1 MQEFIAK
8 YKDEIQG
15 WLSGFDRLVF
25 VGALHELDF
34 CQWEPEMQALRA
46 TAMEQYLW
54 HNDIKFM
61 DYAGYV
67 KRVSQQIKK
76 AAVEPFHQ
84 AELPVI
90 HLDSPEVDKD
100 ATARQIARERGIQE
114 GLVCTLGSV
123 EMHASFEH
131 RRTIM
136 VRRKRPCHVLYQYQ
150 IHPQVGWMYARIR
163 TWFPF
168 RIQVGLN
175 GREWLA
181 QQMRREKLKFRQADN
196 CFVWIEDFARAQAL
210 LEQQVQTHWAEL
222 LGGLARQ
229 LNPLHESIFAN
240 YPMHYYWTCE
250 QSEWASDVVFRKA
263 EFLRRLMPRL
273 VRHGMLSFHSADVM
287 RFLGKQ
293 VNQSGL
299 FRKNFHGD
307 LQMDLKRRQ
316 EGERVK
322 FYVNGNSAKFYDKA
336 YSDYGSVL
344 RAGEATLNHVRDL
357 KAYRPKQGGP
367 EDDLAWRELRKGIAD
382 LHRRTEI
389 SQGINNRLI
398 DALARVDDSR
408 TVEELTRTIQQ
419 PVQWKGRRV
428 RALQPW
434 GTDHALLSASTC
446 AVSSDCDV
454 GGGGAGR
461 LLSSLHAAT
470 NPTDNPAT
478 PSRSNLDFIDIP
490 LVVGAGGRTGERRVQ
505 IRKRRQVIGRVR
517 LGAIGIL
524 QLARR
529 IRRRVGIRCAA
540 IEGRQQHA
548 HGHPQ
553 LNVHD
558 IVDR

>member
-15 WLSGFDRLVF
+15 SLSGFDRLVF

-61 DYAGYV
+61 DYAAYV
-67 KRVSQQIKK
+67 KGVSQRIKK
-76 AAVEPFHQ
+76 AAAEPFHQ
-84 AELPVI
+84 AGLPVI

-150 IHPQVGWMYARIR
+150 YHPQVGWMYARIQ

-181 QQMRREKLKFRQADN
+181 QQMRRENLKFRQADN
-196 CFVWIEDFARAQAL
+196 CFVWIEDYARAQAL
-210 LEQQVQTHWAEL
+210 MNQQVQTHWAEL

-229 LNPLHESIFAN
+229 LNPLHESIFAK
-240 YPMHYYWTCE
+240 YPLDYYWTCE
-250 QSEWASDVVFRKA
+250 QSEWASDVVFRRA
-263 EFLRRLMPRL
+263 EFLRRLMPRR
-273 VRHGMLSFHSADVM
+273 VRHGMLSFHSPDVM
-287 RFLGKQ
+287 RFLGKK
-293 VNQSGL
+293 VNQSGAVPG
-299 FRKNFHGD
+299 NFHGD

-322 FYVNGNSAKFYDKA
+322 FYMNGNSAKFYDKA
-336 YSDYGSVL
+336 YSDFGNVL
-344 RAGEATLNHVRDL
+344 RVGEATLNHPRDL
-357 KAYRPKQGGP
+357 KALRPKQGGP
-367 EDDLAWRELRKGIAD
+367 EDDLQWRPLRKGIAD
-382 LHRRTEI
+382 VYRRTEI
-389 SQGINNRLI
+389 SQAINNRLA

-408 TVEELTRTIQQ
+408 TVEELTAAMQQ
-419 PVQWKGRRV
+419 PIQWKGRRV

-434 GTDHALLSASTC
+434 GADHALLSAINHGEFMLNGLRNRDLQALLYQQPADTAKERRRRSAAISRKLRMLRAHGLIQKVPRTHRYQVT
-446 AVSSDCDV
+446 AE
-454 GGGGAGR
+454 GR
-461 LLSSLHAAT
+461 SILLSILTTARTSL
-470 NPTDNPAT
+470 
-478 PSRSNLDFIDIP
+478 
-490 LVVGAGGRTGERRVQ
+490 Q
-505 IRKRRQVIGRVR
+505 
-517 LGAIGIL
+517 
-524 QLARR
+524 
-529 IRRRVGIRCAA
+529 
-540 IEGRQQHA
+540 
-548 HGHPQ
+548 Q
-553 LNVHD
+553 LNQLE
-558 IVDR
+558 DRAA

>member
-1 MQEFIAK
+1 MESSR
-8 YKDEIQG
+8 G
-15 WLSGFDRLVF
+15 WVCALSILEPSPSFDHRGMHMV
-25 VGALHELDF
+25 A
-34 CQWEPEMQALRA
+34 
-46 TAMEQYLW
+46 
-54 HNDIKFM
+54 
-61 DYAGYV
+61 
-67 KRVSQQIKK
+67 RV
-76 AAVEPFHQ
+76 
-84 AELPVI
+84 
-90 HLDSPEVDKD
+90 
-100 ATARQIARERGIQE
+100 
-114 GLVCTLGSV
+114 
-123 EMHASFEH
+123 
-131 RRTIM
+131 
-136 VRRKRPCHVLYQYQ
+136 RPCQVLYHYQ
-150 IHPQVGWMYARIR
+150 IHPEVGWMYARIQ

-175 GREWLA
+175 GREWH
-181 QQMRREKLKFRQADN
+181 

-229 LNPLHESIFAN
+229 LNPLHESIFAK
-240 YPMHYYWTCE
+240 YPMDYYWTCE

-344 RAGEATLNHVRDL
+344 RAGEATLNHVRDW

-389 SQGINNRLI
+389 SQAINNRLA

-408 TVEELTRTIQQ
+408 TRNS
-419 PVQWKGRRV
+419 PPPCSSPSSGR
-428 RALQPW
+428 
-434 GTDHALLSASTC
+434 D
-446 AVSSDCDV
+446 
-454 GGGGAGR
+454 GGYGPC
-461 LLSSLHAAT
+461 SLGE
-470 NPTDNPAT
+470 PTM
-478 PSRSNLDFIDIP
+478 
-490 LVVGAGGRTGERRVQ
+490 
-505 IRKRRQVIGRVR
+505 
-517 LGAIGIL
+517 
-524 QLARR
+524 
-529 IRRRVGIRCAA
+529 RC
-540 IEGRQQHA
+540 
-548 HGHPQ
+548 
-553 LNVHD
+553 
-558 IVDR
+558 